1 MKNNNTLTTQEYAY
15 ISEGKGL
22 LGWENMVA
30 WRDFRPPHI
39 SEVIQEAYIQHI
51 TFERFMWQF

>member
-22 LGWENMVA
+22 LGWEDIVA
-30 WRDFRPPHI
+30 
-39 SEVIQEAYIQHI
+39 
-51 TFERFMWQF
+51 